1 MGIDA
6 KSDSFTFHGK
16 AVFRNDQDVTVR
28 SNCRRKLQDR
38 FEQCEASREE
48 AEQKECDGSVFS
60 TVSLGDNTR
69 RVLRAGFERVSK
81 TFGEFRTAVGSLTQ
95 VPYNLY

>member
-6 KSDSFTFHGK
+6 KSNSFTFHGK
-16 AVFRNDQDVTVR
+16 TVFRNGHDVTVR
-28 SNCRRKLQDR
+28 NCRQKLQDR
-38 FEQCEASREE
+38 FEQCETSREE
-48 AEQKECDGSVFS
+48 VEQKQCDGSVFS

-81 TFGEFRTAVGSLTQ
+81 TFSEFRTAVGSLTQ
-95 VPYNLY
+95 VRYILY